1 MLYFCRISSLFN
13 LASQNITLIETL
25 ILLTQNILKPNIK
38 YCLNFPGGPV
48 TKNMSANAKDIGSI
62 PGPGR
67 CNVLRATQSG
77 RPDCRGWAP
86 RLDLQLRQPTRSS
99 AHAPQEKPQQR
110 EAYASQPEKA
120 CMQQQ
125 RTAAAK
131 NQSTNIKDLQTWV
144 PTYKPLYKICFS
156 TTAI

>member
-1 MLYFCRISSLFN
+1 
-13 LASQNITLIETL
+13 
-25 ILLTQNILKPNIK
+25 
-38 YCLNFPGGPV
+38 
-48 TKNMSANAKDIGSI
+48 MSANAEDTGSI

-77 RPDCRGWAP
+77 RPDCRGWASAP
-86 RLDLQLRQPTRSS
+86 GPAAAA
-99 AHAPQEKPQQR
+99 AHAPQEKPQRR

-125 RTAAAK
+125 STAAAK

-156 TTAI
+156 TNAI